1 VAAVS
6 FEFANISVLR
16 SKMPLLL
23 GGKKY

>member
-1 VAAVS
+1 VAVS

-16 SKMPLLL
+16 SKMPPLL